1 MVPAAP
7 QIREAVVNPLLLVAI
22 GTVAV
27 ATAWLLA
34 RTPPFLPLLS
44 SRTPDADMS
53 ASAEEQR
60 LEQHCRWF
68 AHMRW
73 IAVLLALFLALAT
86 VGLGFLPERVLNPL
100 LLTIAG
106 IGVSNLVY
114 SVLERRRVLNR
125 SVLLA
130 VQLNL
135 DLGFLVVLL
144 HLSGGIESPLYLLPV
159 FNVLLGG
166 IVLTRR
172 QCFFMAWVGGLVCGG
187 AACAE
192 WARFIPHFT
201 LAIVPHG
208 ESGDVHEAYAA
219 TYTTARSALQLGMML
234 LTAHF
239 VSRLAEQSRAHERGL
254 AGAAEEAR
262 TGRELLEQ
270 ALENTGVGLRVL
282 DGSLQPSFVSE
293 QWRRWFPVGAG
304 EEGVALSQAS
314 APGSSL
320 RRTLEDSSVQRS
332 ELELAA
338 PGAAV
343 RTFAITTAPLHD
355 PSGRTDRAVEL
366 VQDVTAEKESQRRLL
381 KASQL
386 AAVGEVAG
394 KLAHEIN
401 NPTAIISAKGRLLL
415 SDRRAEM
422 SPKVA
427 HDVDRIVDLADRVAA
442 IAKGLLAY
450 GRPSVAPRARLDPSL
465 PVRRALS
472 LVEDQAI
479 RQGVRIVDQMDAPL
493 PDVEAS
499 APELEQVF
507 LNLFL
512 NALDAM
518 PDGGALAV
526 MARPAGAQLA
536 RGEAALEIVVADTG
550 PGIPADLRERVFEP
564 FFTTKEEGRG
574 SGLGLAVCQGIV
586 RSHGGEMA
594 LEAGP
599 GCGARFVLRLP
610 VLATSRREI
619 DG

>member
-1 MVPAAP
+1 LTFVVAVAA
-7 QIREAVVNPLLLVAI
+7 
-22 GTVAV
+22 AV

-34 RTPPFLPLLS
+34 RTPPFLPPPRRDAKAGEASLS
-44 SRTPDADMS
+44 VDDR
-53 ASAEEQR
+53 R
-60 LEQHCRWF
+60 LEQHRRWF

-73 IAVLLALFLALAT
+73 AAALLALVLALTT
-86 VGLGFLPERVLNPL
+86 VGLGFLPEGLLAPL
-100 LLTIAG
+100 LATIGA
-106 IGVSNLVY
+106 VAASNLVY
-114 SVLERRRVLNR
+114 AALDRRRIVSR

-135 DLGFLVVLL
+135 DLGFLVLLL

-172 QCFFMAWVGGLVCGG
+172 QCFFMAWTGGLVCGG

-192 WARFIPHFT
+192 WARLIPHFT

-208 ESGDVHEAYAA
+208 ELGDMHEAYDV
-219 TYTTARSALQLGMML
+219 TYTAARSALQLGMML

-239 VSRLAEQSRAHERGL
+239 VSRLAEQSRAYERDL

-262 TGRELLEQ
+262 AGRELLEQ
-270 ALENTGVGLRVL
+270 ALENSGVGLRVL
-282 DGSLQPSFVSE
+282 DDALQPLFVSE
-293 QWRRWFPVGAG
+293 QWRRWFPLGTA
-304 EEGVALSQAS
+304 EERTALTGVS
-314 APGSSL
+314 APDSAL
-320 RRTLEDSSVQRS
+320 RRTLADSSVQRS
-332 ELELAA
+332 ELVLPA
-338 PGAAV
+338 PGAAE
-343 RTFAITTAPLHD
+343 RSFAVTTAPLHD

-366 VQDVTAEKESQRRLL
+366 VQDVTAEKEIQRRVS
-381 KASQL
+381 KASKL
-386 AAVGEVAG
+386 AVVGEVAG

-427 HDVDRIVDLADRVAA
+427 HEVERIVDLADRVAG

-450 GRPSVAPRARLDPSL
+450 GRPSAAPRAWLDPAL

-472 LVEDQAI
+472 LVQDQAN
-479 RQGVRIVDQMDAPL
+479 RQGVRIADQMEATL
-493 PDVEAS
+493 PSIDAS

-512 NALDAM
+512 NALDFM
-518 PDGGALAV
+518 PEGGVLAV
-526 MARPAGAQLA
+526 TARPEGAHLA
-536 RGEAALEIVVADTG
+536 RGGAAVEIVVADTG
-550 PGIPADLRERVFEP
+550 PGIPADVRERVFEP

-574 SGLGLAVCQGIV
+574 TGLGLAVCQGVV
-586 RSHGGEMA
+586 RGHGGEMEV
-594 LEAGP
+594 EAKP
-599 GCGARFVLRLP
+599 GYGARFAVRLP
-610 VLATSRREI
+610 ILATARREI